1 MGIAKMKYINVYGP
15 EKQLNN
21 TLRELA
27 LAECFHPDES
37 GAEEYRVSV
46 ANNNY
51 EPLLVKARGLLED
64 LGEPV
69 NVLTKA
75 RSEYHTK
82 AVEEYLEKFAAEIA
96 RRGARK
102 ADITSQ
108 LSLYSQARV
117 QLYHLTGL
125 TSSIDDLFSCT
136 YLKVRFG
143 RMPKDSYKKLSY
155 YEDKHFTFTVYDFD
169 GDYYWGVYFATTAD
183 NSEIDNIFS
192 SLYFERIWVPDFI
205 HGKPEDA
212 LAEITRKE
220 TELKSELAALQ
231 QPGAI
236 ATIEEVN
243 TIKEMYTWLF
253 ERNQLFAMKHCATL
267 FNHTFYIGGFVP
279 QDDYEHLTSSLG
291 KISGI
296 KFSEQH
302 DNEELP
308 ISPPVK
314 LKNNRFVRPF
324 EMYVTMYGLPSQGDI
339 DPTWFVALTY
349 SLFFGIM
356 FGDLGQG
363 IVVALV
369 GYILQKYKKMP
380 LGGILMRAGL
390 FSGIFG
396 CIYGSVFGFEH
407 LLDPVYHAIGLASK
421 PLEVFESINL
431 ILISSVVLGAFI
443 VLCAIIFGVV
453 SKFKRGKIG
462 EAIFSP
468 NGISGLVFY
477 VSILIMA
484 ADMLLLHIGIVSTPF
499 IIIGLVIPFICM
511 YMCEPLER
519 LVDTGKWHLE
529 NGIGDLL
536 MSGFFEM
543 FDTLLSYVT
552 NTLSF
557 LRIGGF
563 VLCHAGMM
571 SVVFTLAAMA
581 GAAYWPVV
589 VIGNIFVMC
598 LEGLIVGIQALR
610 LEFYEI
616 FSRFFEADAVAFN
629 PLRLQ
634 AHE

>member
-1 MGIAKMKYINVYGP
+1 
-15 EKQLNN
+15 
-21 TLRELA
+21 
-27 LAECFHPDES
+27 
-37 GAEEYRVSV
+37 
-46 ANNNY
+46 
-51 EPLLVKARGLLED
+51 
-64 LGEPV
+64 
-69 NVLTKA
+69 
-75 RSEYHTK
+75 
-82 AVEEYLEKFAAEIA
+82 
-96 RRGARK
+96 
-102 ADITSQ
+102 
-108 LSLYSQARV
+108 
-117 QLYHLTGL
+117 
-125 TSSIDDLFSCT
+125 
-136 YLKVRFG
+136 
-143 RMPKDSYKKLSY
+143 
-155 YEDKHFTFTVYDFD
+155 
-169 GDYYWGVYFATTAD
+169 
-183 NSEIDNIFS
+183 
-192 SLYFERIWVPDFI
+192 
-205 HGKPEDA
+205 
-212 LAEITRKE
+212 
-220 TELKSELAALQ
+220 
-231 QPGAI
+231 
-236 ATIEEVN
+236 
-243 TIKEMYTWLF
+243 
-253 ERNQLFAMKHCATL
+253 
-267 FNHTFYIGGFVP
+267 
-279 QDDYEHLTSSLG
+279 
-291 KISGI
+291 
-296 KFSEQH
+296 
-302 DNEELP
+302 
-308 ISPPVK
+308 
-314 LKNNRFVRPF
+314 
-324 EMYVTMYGLPSQGDI
+324 YVTMYGLPSQGDI